1 MLTVSKL
8 NNANYYL
15 RQCQTST
22 QAFDRTQPGE
32 PTGIWLGSAPPSL
45 GLPEMVK
52 AKHLRLL
59 LDGKDIYGEKLVK
72 DHPNRVAGWDLV
84 FAAPKSV
91 SLFWAI
97 APEDVQNQI
106 EALHTQA
113 MTKAITWLESQT
125 FSRRGADGSDRQP
138 IKLAIA
144 AFGHSTNQDG
154 QPHLHHHCL
163 VPNIGLGYGFTGAI
177 DSTTLYRYQ
186 KAAGALY
193 RAEYAAKLESELGLA
208 IRRTEQSFEIE
219 PFSRAKGIHR
229 SLMDTLSSRRVA
241 IEQQQPKDPSGAA
254 HIAKVTRST
263 NKDLRSR
270 QEVCEQTRL
279 LASRYGVTQKHIER
293 LIQSGRES
301 GWLRS
306 RWNEWKCLR
315 EARTDVV
322 RFQSHFSKRDLVCSL
337 AQAAQGKGINAAR
350 ILELAETVLASRY
363 VRSLGEHRGEQRF
376 TTHRMYKQE
385 QSLMRSIEKIQS
397 RSPILVRSRIIA
409 DSIQHYGLSEEQG
422 QCLKHLCQSPSG
434 LKVLTGL
441 SGSGKT
447 QVVASL
453 SDALIRAGYRVV
465 TVSNFPQSL
474 SDRIQQTR
482 SLLSSLLKEKPQ
494 HFTVGQLLWRL
505 EQGQI
510 SLSRS
515 SVVVID
521 DAHRLSLP
529 QMSSLMAAV
538 ERSKAKLVLSGDRQV
553 SQFSSAFQAITR
565 SHPSIELKELHRQ
578 VQERDRA
585 FIREIAD
592 GKTMKALK
600 NLLER
605 NQLTLHSSR
614 REAIH
619 TIVEQWAQNAPQDF
633 RNHQIIVDSRLLAH
647 EVNQTAQATLKRHG
661 LLQGTPLSVG
671 SILLHVGDRIQFQ
684 QHHRLDGIC
693 KGDTATVLKLSKLMR
708 TAIVQLDNGARRVI
722 SLQPTQNVKLGYA
735 VQSTQLGTR
744 VPAQAYVLTEG
755 VCREHTLAQIS
766 QFSARMHL
774 HSWQTGSPILRELA
788 RSMQVERDYQLAV
801 EIEQTRTQ

>member
-59 LDGKDIYGEKLVK
+59 LDGKDIYGETLVK
-72 DHPNRVAGWDLV
+72 DHSNRVAGWDLV

-91 SLFWAI
+91 SLLWAI
-97 APEDVQNQI
+97 APENVQNQI

-113 MTKAITWLESQT
+113 MTKAIIWLESQT
-125 FSRRGADGSDRQP
+125 YSRRGADGSDRQP

-193 RAEYAAKLESELGLA
+193 RAEYAAKLESELGLT

-219 PFSRAKGIHR
+219 PFSRTKRIYR

-241 IEQQQPKDPSGAA
+241 IEQQQPKDPSEAA
-254 HIAKVTRST
+254 QIAKVTRST

-293 LIQSGRES
+293 LIQPGRES
-301 GWLRS
+301 GRLRS

-337 AQAAQGKGINAAR
+337 AQSSQGKGINAAR

-453 SDALIRAGYRVV
+453 SDALIRAGYQVV

-474 SDRIQQTR
+474 SDRMLQTR
-482 SLLSSLLKEKPQ
+482 SLLLSLLKEKPQ

-553 SQFSSAFQAITR
+553 PQLSGAFQAISR
-565 SHPSIELKELHRQ
+565 SHPSVQLKELHRQ
-578 VQERDRA
+578 VHECDRTM
-585 FIREIAD
+585 IQNIAD
-592 GKTMKALK
+592 NKAMRSLMD
-600 NLLER
+600 LAER
-605 NQLTLHSSR
+605 NQL
-614 REAIH
+614 AIH
-619 TIVEQWAQNAPQDF
+619 SNRRDAISAIVQQWGEHAVHDF
-633 RNHQIIVDSRLLAH
+633 LNHRIIVDSAQVAC
-647 EVNQTAQATLKRHG
+647 EVNQSAQVFLRKQG
-661 LLQGTPLSVG
+661 VLQGTPMQVG
-671 SILLHVGDRIQFQ
+671 ACLIHVGDRIRFEHNQ
-684 QHHRLDGIC
+684 QLDGIR
-693 KGDTATVLKLSKLMR
+693 KGDAGVVTKLNKLMR
-708 TAIVQLDNGARRVI
+708 TAIVQLDSGDRRVV
-722 SLQPTQNVKLGYA
+722 SLAATKGIALDYA
-735 VQSTQLGTR
+735 VRATQIGVSTTHT
-744 VPAQAYVLTEG
+744 YVLTKGIGKET
-755 VCREHTLAQIS
+755 TLAQVT
-766 QFSARMHL
+766 QFRERLHL
-774 HSWQTGSPILRELA
+774 HSWRVDALLMRELA
-788 RSMQVERDYQLAV
+788 QDMNVGREQKLAIEVEQSRL
-801 EIEQTRTQ
+801 